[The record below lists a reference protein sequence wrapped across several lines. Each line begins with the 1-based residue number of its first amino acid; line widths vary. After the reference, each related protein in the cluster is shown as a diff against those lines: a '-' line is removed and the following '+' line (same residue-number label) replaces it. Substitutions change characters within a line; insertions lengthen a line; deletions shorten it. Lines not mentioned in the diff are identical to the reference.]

1 MVSKV
6 AEGEEGEEDDDK
18 YDDSD
23 LSEDMWRLRQMQ
35 KQELNKVLV
44 PKMILSVNLQWLFEG
59 NCNVS
64 RFPEVLQLNYCN

>member
-6 AEGEEGEEDDDK
+6 AEGEEGEEDDK

-35 KQELNKVLV
+35 KTRAQQGVC
-44 PKMILSVNLQWLFEG
+44 P
-59 NCNVS
+59 
-64 RFPEVLQLNYCN
+64 

>member
-6 AEGEEGEEDDDK
+6 AEGEEGEEDDK

-35 KQELNKVLV
+35 KQELNKVFV

-59 NCNVS
+59 NCDVS
-64 RFPEVLQLNYCN
+64 SCFLKFYS

>member
-6 AEGEEGEEDDDK
+6 AEGEEGEEDDK

-35 KQELNKVLV
+35 KQELNKVFV
-44 PKMILSVNLQWLFEG
+44 K
-59 NCNVS
+59 
-64 RFPEVLQLNYCN
+64 